1 MNLQQ
6 LLDCLGLS
14 ENKAASMLTKEIH
27 SQSLPYLHLNDK
39 VYQALQLMNDN
50 HVTHLPIVEGEKYL
64 GIVSEEDLLMAESD
78 DLELE
83 ILRQSFGNASVRSD
97 EHFLKAVQ
105 VAAENNLSVVPVVA
119 GGQEL
124 VGALAYND
132 LLKYASEFM
141 SLNEPGGLIVL
152 EMESNQYSFNEISK
166 LVETN
171 DAQITQLNTSNDAE
185 TGMMQVTIR
194 INKPDVSDIVA
205 TFQRYDYNV
214 KYFFGEELYAN
225 ELRNNYD
232 NLMNYLKI

>member
-1 MNLQQ
+1 
-6 LLDCLGLS
+6 
-14 ENKAASMLTKEIH
+14 MLTRELP
-27 SQSLPYLHLNDK
+27 SQALPYLHLTDK

-50 HVTHLPIVEGEKYL
+50 QVTHLPIAAGDKYIGL
-64 GIVSEEDLLMAESD
+64 ISEDDLLQAEND
-78 DLELE
+78 TADLESVK
-83 ILRQSFGNASVRSD
+83 QSFAVIAVKEN

-105 VAAENNLSVVPVVA
+105 LAAENGLSMVPVVNEEN
-119 GGQEL
+119 EL
-124 VGALAYND
+124 TGTIAYSD

-194 INKPDVSDIVA
+194 INKSEISDIIA
-205 TFQRYDYNV
+205 TFQRYEYNV
-214 KYFFGEELYAN
+214 KYFFGEEQYAN
-225 ELRNNYD
+225 ELRSNYD